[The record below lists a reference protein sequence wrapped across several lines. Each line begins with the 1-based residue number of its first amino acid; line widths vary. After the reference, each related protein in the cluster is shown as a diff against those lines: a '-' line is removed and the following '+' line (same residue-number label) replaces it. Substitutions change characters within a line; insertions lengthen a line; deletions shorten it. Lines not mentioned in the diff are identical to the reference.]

1 MLQVSRAN
9 FHEMTPALA
18 LLYGRWPAVERD
30 RLVREALQSAA
41 QQALDL
47 KHLLIVRASPS
58 DRVRGAVLGIERPGR
73 EAVVWLPAVAE
84 GESLDGVA
92 GLLLTALSERLDA
105 AGVVCSVVFVEPS
118 LRTERAMLDF
128 AGYPSLADLCL
139 MQANSASRTAPRLVL
154 PEELEC
160 IPWNDNLAGE
170 FATIIEQT
178 QQEAHDCPEVG
189 AYRTGQ
195 DVLASHA
202 ASAPPQPDLWRL
214 YRARGSTEP
223 VAVLLLG
230 EAGGPDELEI
240 QYLGVVPHARR
251 RGLARRL
258 LAEARQIAR
267 QRGKRRLHVAVES
280 RNEPARALYEAD
292 GFREIR
298 RYAIHLRLNPHA
310 APVAS

>member
-9 FHEMTPALA
+9 LHEITPALA

-41 QQALDL
+41 RQALDL
-47 KHLLIVRASPS
+47 KHLLIVRSPS
-58 DRVRGAVLGIERPGR
+58 SGGVRGAALGIERPGR

-84 GESLDGVA
+84 GESFDGVA
-92 GLLLTALSERLDA
+92 GLLLTALSERLDQ

-118 LRTERAMLDF
+118 LRTERSMLTF

-139 MQANSASRTAPRLVL
+139 MQANVAPPSASRLRL
-154 PEELEC
+154 PESLEA
-160 IPWNDNLAGE
+160 IPWNETLSGE
-170 FATIIEQT
+170 FAAVIEQT

-195 DVLASHA
+195 DVLASHGA
-202 ASAPPQPDLWRL
+202 NASPQPDLWHL
-214 YRARGSTEP
+214 YRATGSNEP

-230 EAGGPDELEI
+230 ESSGRDELEI
-240 QYLGVVPHARR
+240 QYLGVVPAARR
-251 RGLARRL
+251 RGVARRL
-258 LAEARQIAR
+258 LAEARGIAGL
-267 QRGKRRLHVAVES
+267 RGKTRLHVAVES
-280 RNEPARALYEAD
+280 RNQPARALYEAD
-292 GFREIR
+292 GFHEFR